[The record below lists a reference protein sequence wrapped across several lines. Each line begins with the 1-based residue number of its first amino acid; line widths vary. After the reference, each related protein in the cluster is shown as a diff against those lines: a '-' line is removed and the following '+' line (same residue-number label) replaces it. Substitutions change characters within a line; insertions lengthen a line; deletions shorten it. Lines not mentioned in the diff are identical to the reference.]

1 MIKIKNKEELDR
13 FINGEG
19 IKCLK
24 FGALWCSPCRALE
37 NTIKSLTLKE
47 TDGVEFAEIDVD
59 EVEEELLDAYAI
71 RNIPVM
77 VYFKDGLVANKTV
90 GLVTKQQLLNNIEDV
105 KNK

>member
-1 MIKIKNKEELDR
+1 MIKIKNKEELDK

-24 FGALWCSPCRALE
+24 FGASWCSPCRVLE

-47 TDGVEFAEIDVD
+47 VDGVEFAEIDVD

-71 RNIPVM
+71 RNIPVI
-77 VYFKDGLVANKTV
+77 VYFKDGLVSDKTAGLLTREQLIEKISEVINK
-90 GLVTKQQLLNNIEDV
+90 
-105 KNK
+105 